1 LFLVI
6 IIENYI
12 KDYRVFLRFLEVWR
26 ITIKIDIVIIRA
38 NILNDIKATITRF
51 LNVLNREII
60 NVVELQ
66 HYVELKNMIHMV
78 TKIERQLI

>member
-1 LFLVI
+1 M
-6 IIENYI
+6 
-12 KDYRVFLRFLEVWR
+12 WR

-51 LNVLNREII
+51 LNVLNRKII

-78 TKIERQLI
+78 TKIKRQLI

>member
-1 LFLVI
+1 
-6 IIENYI
+6 
-12 KDYRVFLRFLEVWR
+12 VWR
-26 ITIKIDIVIIRA
+26 ITIKIDIVIIGA

-66 HYVELKNMIHMV
+66 HYVELKNMVHMV
-78 TKIERQLI
+78 TKKKRQLKINGSTRQEGNLSFFLA

>member
-1 LFLVI
+1 M
-6 IIENYI
+6 
-12 KDYRVFLRFLEVWR
+12 WR

-66 HYVELKNMIHMV
+66 HCVELKNMVHMV

>member
-1 LFLVI
+1 M
-6 IIENYI
+6 
-12 KDYRVFLRFLEVWR
+12 WR
-26 ITIKIDIVIIRA
+26 ITIKIDIVIIGA

-66 HYVELKNMIHMV
+66 HYVELKNMVHMV

>member
-1 LFLVI
+1 MFLVI

-66 HYVELKNMIHMV
+66 HYVELKNIVHMV
-78 TKIERQLI
+78 TKIKRQLI

>member
-1 LFLVI
+1 MFLVI

-78 TKIERQLI
+78 TKIKRQLI

>member
-1 LFLVI
+1 
-6 IIENYI
+6 
-12 KDYRVFLRFLEVWR
+12 VWR

-66 HYVELKNMIHMV
+66 HYVELKNMVHMV
-78 TKIERQLI
+78 TKIKRQLI

>member
-66 HYVELKNMIHMV
+66 HYVELKNMVHMV
-78 TKIERQLI
+78 TKIKRQLI

>member
-1 LFLVI
+1 M
-6 IIENYI
+6 
-12 KDYRVFLRFLEVWR
+12 WR

>member
-1 LFLVI
+1 MFLVI

-26 ITIKIDIVIIRA
+26 ITIKIDIVIIGA

-66 HYVELKNMIHMV
+66 HYVELKNMVHMV

>member
-1 LFLVI
+1 
-6 IIENYI
+6 
-12 KDYRVFLRFLEVWR
+12 VWR

-78 TKIERQLI
+78 TKIKRQLI

>member
-26 ITIKIDIVIIRA
+26 ITIKIDIVIIGA

-51 LNVLNREII
+51 LNVLNRKII

-66 HYVELKNMIHMV
+66 HYVELKNMVHMV
-78 TKIERQLI
+78 TKIKRQLI

>member
-1 LFLVI
+1 
-6 IIENYI
+6 
-12 KDYRVFLRFLEVWR
+12 VWR
-26 ITIKIDIVIIRA
+26 ITIKIDIVIIGA

-66 HYVELKNMIHMV
+66 HYVELKNMVHMV
-78 TKIERQLI
+78 TKIKRQLI

>member
-26 ITIKIDIVIIRA
+26 ITIKIDIVIIGA

-66 HYVELKNMIHMV
+66 HYVELKNMVHMV
-78 TKIERQLI
+78 TKIKRQLI